1 MSRRQRA
8 FDLAFATAG
17 LALFAVPVTAIGVAI
32 RAEDGG
38 PVLFRQER
46 VGRARRP
53 FTIHKVRTMRA
64 GEVTR
69 VGAWLRATG
78 LDETAQFLDV
88 LRGDMRMVGPRPL
101 TAEDVRRF
109 GYDAPG
115 ADERFAVHPGITGL
129 AQVAGGRTVRE
140 SRRYDALYARRS
152 SLGLD
157 VTLISLSFLM
167 NLVGKKRARLA
178 WRRSRHLVRRVRRA
192 TGLTQRTRLTQPSRP
207 RPSDAHRA

>member
-17 LALFAVPVTAIGVAI
+17 LALFAVPITTIGVAV

-46 VGRARRP
+46 LGLGRRP
-53 FTIHKVRTMRA
+53 FTIHKVRTMRD
-64 GEVTR
+64 GRVTR

-109 GYDAPG
+109 GYHAAS
-115 ADERFAVHPGITGL
+115 ADDRFAVRPGITGL
-129 AQVAGGRTVRE
+129 AQVAGGRTIRE

-157 VTLISLSFLM
+157 ATLIGLSFLM
-167 NLVGKKRARLA
+167 NLVGKKRARVA
-178 WRRSRHLVRRVRRA
+178 WRHGRRLVRRVRRA
-192 TGLTQRTRLTQPSRP
+192 SR
-207 RPSDAHRA
+207 